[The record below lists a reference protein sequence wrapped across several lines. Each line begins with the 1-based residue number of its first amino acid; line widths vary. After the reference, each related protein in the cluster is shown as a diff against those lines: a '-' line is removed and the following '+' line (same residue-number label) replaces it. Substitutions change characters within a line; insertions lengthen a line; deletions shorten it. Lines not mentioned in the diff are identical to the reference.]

1 MEKRE
6 SYTKAA
12 ADMLKRVP
20 LVEVAKDALRQE
32 IEYLRDELSACRLAA
47 LVGNREEDRRNKLM
61 GKLEDASFRLRE
73 LEKETEKIRR
83 GMDALNPYQQDL
95 LDMFFVRRRKDCL
108 EELSE
113 RYRKE
118 RSAIYRDRKAALE
131 TFTII
136 ALGAL
141 PC

>member
-1 MEKRE
+1 MERRE
-6 SYTKAA
+6 SYTKSAA
-12 ADMLKRVP
+12 EMLKRAP

-32 IEYLRDELSACRLAA
+32 IDYLREELSACRLAS
-47 LVGNREEDRRNKLM
+47 LVGNAEEERRAKLM
-61 GKLEDASFRLRE
+61 GKLEDASYRLRE

-83 GMDALNPYQQDL
+83 GMAMLSRYQQDL
-95 LDMFFVRRRKDCL
+95 LDAFFIHRRKDCV

-113 RYRKE
+113 LYRKE

-131 TFTII
+131 QFTLM

-141 PC
+141 PY

>member
-95 LDMFFVRRRKDCL
+95 LDMFFVRRRKDCV

-118 RSAIYRDRKAALE
+118 RSAIYRDRKTALE